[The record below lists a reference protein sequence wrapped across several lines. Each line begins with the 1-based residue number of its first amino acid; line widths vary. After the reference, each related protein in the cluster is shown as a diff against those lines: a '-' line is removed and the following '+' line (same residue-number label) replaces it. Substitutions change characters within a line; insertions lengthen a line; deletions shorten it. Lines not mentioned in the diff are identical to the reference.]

1 MLGTFVV
8 IFFVPVNQVGLS
20 IISSLLDLGVG
31 VYGAMSEKIDSKAV
45 DENGDGLDDFCL
57 LSRCRRSVCS

>member
-57 LSRCRRSVCS
+57 LSR